1 MNKKN
6 SKLASLIFRLSSE
19 DVEQGQEAA
28 QALQKFCRNSMLP
41 LTTRIQALEA
51 IYKGDRADMGADC
64 LAASR
69 DSLKYLEGK
78 KKNSEVSF
86 LCGCSE
92 SPFVDSF
99 ERLLNVV
106 CLYNLGHFEVCYEF
120 FSKLSKCC
128 KMLLPHRLEAL
139 KFLVFSEEEEHVETA
154 RKTIIDI
161 TKDLDVSSPYR
172 YKFVAE
178 FSKTGC
184 LKSLCNIERL
194 WATAPAEFIKDIQD
208 SFFSMRE
215 HNETSDNILS
225 AQCLL
230 QLMVVREEEKAEI
243 MEWLAQIAENFGLDN
258 ENVQADAC
266 DVLLRLGVAKY
277 RTRAQTVLNMIA
289 QSKMGM
295 TTVYTDKQN
304 VHTTSLNESV
314 MEFLEKCME
323 EESPDCSDFPSVHAK
338 VVRLVTETLKEDD
351 QKRAL
356 AALDRISVDTATF
369 TDYELQLSDVFVI
382 IWKRIEKKDAIS
394 SKQMAQRLLEELV
407 DMAATCSSGHCSR
420 LVNSLSYF
428 EANIR
433 IGFKEQVRAN
443 FSARMNSR
451 IRNIKDVDLQ
461 SSIICGMGD
470 EEMTEDRKNYIN
482 FIHENFESLYQEL
495 HKEFVGGG
503 YVSQEQFDVWSK
515 FADGE
520 W

>member
-6 SKLASLIFRLSSE
+6 AKLASLVFRLSSE
-19 DVEQGQEAA
+19 DVEQAQEAA
-28 QALQKFCRNSMLP
+28 QAIQKICRNSMLP
-41 LTTRIQALEA
+41 LRTRISALEA
-51 IYKGDRADMGADC
+51 LYKSDRGDIGADC

-86 LCGCSE
+86 LCDS
-92 SPFVDSF
+92 SRSSFVDSF
-99 ERLLNVV
+99 ERLINTV
-106 CLYNLGHFEVCYEF
+106 CLYNLGYFEVCYGL
-120 FSKLSKCC
+120 FSELSKCSTV
-128 KMLLPHRLEAL
+128 LLPYRLEAL

-154 RKTIIDI
+154 RTTIIDI
-161 TKDLDVSSPYR
+161 TKDLQVSSPFR

-184 LKSLCNIERL
+184 LKPLCNIERL
-194 WATAPAEFIKDIQD
+194 WATAPAEFIKDIQE

-215 HNETSDNILS
+215 HNQISDNILS
-225 AQCLL
+225 SQCLL
-230 QLMVVREEEKAEI
+230 QLIVVEEEKKLEI
-243 MEWLAQIAENFGLDN
+243 MEWLAQVSENFAQGD
-258 ENVQADAC
+258 ENIQADAC
-266 DVLLRLGVAKY
+266 DVLLRLGTAKY
-277 RTRAQTVLNMIA
+277 RTRAQTVLNIIA
-289 QSKMGM
+289 QSRTGM

-304 VHTTSLNESV
+304 VHTASLNESV

-323 EESPDCSDFPSVHAK
+323 EDFQDCSDFPAVHAK
-338 VVRLVTETLKEDD
+338 VVRLVTETLKDED
-351 QKRAL
+351 QKKAL

-382 IWKRIEKKDAIS
+382 IWKRIEKKDAIL

-451 IRNIKDVDLQ
+451 IRNMADVDLQ

-470 EEMTEDRKNYIN
+470 KEMTEDREKYIK
-482 FIHENFESLYQEL
+482 FIHENFEELYREL

-503 YVSQEQFDVWSK
+503 YVSQEQFEVWSK
-515 FADGE
+515 FSDSD

>member
-6 SKLASLIFRLSSE
+6 AKLASLIFRLASD

-28 QALQKFCRNSMLP
+28 QAIQKICRNSMLP
-41 LTTRIQALEA
+41 QRTRIQALEA
-51 IYKGDRADMGADC
+51 IYKSERSDVGADC

-78 KKNSEVSF
+78 KKNLEVSF

-92 SPFVDSF
+92 SVFIDSF

-106 CLYNLGHFEVCYEF
+106 CLYNLGHFEVCYEL

-128 KMLLPHRLEAL
+128 KMLLSHRLEAL
-139 KFLVFSEEEEHVETA
+139 KFLVFSEEEEHIETA
-154 RKTIIDI
+154 RSTIMDI
-161 TKDLDVSSPYR
+161 TKDLQVSSPYR
-172 YKFVAE
+172 YKFAAE

-194 WATAPAEFIKDIQD
+194 WATAPAEFIKDIQE
-208 SFFSMRE
+208 SFFSVKE
-215 HNETSDNILS
+215 HNDIPDNVLS

-230 QLMVVREEEKAEI
+230 QLVIVDEEKKAEI
-243 MEWLAQIAENFGLDN
+243 MEWLAQISENFGLGN
-258 ENVQADAC
+258 ENFQADAC
-266 DVLLRLGVAKY
+266 DVLLRLGTAKY
-277 RTRAQTVLNMIA
+277 RTRAQTVLNIIA

-323 EESPDCSDFPSVHAK
+323 EETPDCSDFPSVHAK
-338 VVRLVTETLKEDD
+338 VVRLVTETLKDED
-351 QKRAL
+351 QKKAL

-369 TDYELQLSDVFVI
+369 TDYDLQLSDVFVI

-433 IGFKEQVRAN
+433 IGFREQVRAN

-451 IRNIKDVDLQ
+451 IRNIKDVELQ

-470 EEMTEDRKNYIN
+470 SETTEDRTNYIK
-482 FIHENFESLYQEL
+482 FIHENFEELRQEL

-503 YVSQEQFDVWSK
+503 YVSQEQFDVWSQ
-515 FADGE
+515 FSDGD